1 MRSSRAVTAGGELRP
16 ALKIQYSYAPTYTLL
31 PGLRQGSGHALLL
44 SCNQGIWRQSAQCVP
59 QAGKV
64 DGVQTA
70 VEFDGVTY
78 AYANAASP
86 ALDQVSF
93 SIDEGEFVC
102 IIGSNGSGKSTLA
115 RHMNALLVPSAGKV
129 RVFGC
134 DTSAAG
140 AAYRVRPRV
149 GMVFQDPDSQSVAP
163 LVADDVAFGPENLGL
178 SPEQVGE
185 RVQETL
191 GGLGISQLAQAEVAS
206 LSGGQKQL
214 VALAG
219 VMAMHPDVYVLDEP
233 GAMLDARG
241 RAAVIGVARRLHEEG
256 RTVVLVTHFMQDALL
271 ADRVLALDR
280 GRLAYDGVPG
290 DLLARADA
298 VRSIGLEPPFEVR
311 LAEALAARGVHVSDP
326 LDPSVWKEE
335 LWPSRSS
342 R

>member
-1 MRSSRAVTAGGELRP
+1 MTAGGELRP

-31 PGLRQGSGHALLL
+31 PGLRQGSRRALLL
-44 SCNQGIWRQSAQCVP
+44 SCNQSIWQRGAWHVLR
-59 QAGKV
+59 ARKV

-70 VEFDGVTY
+70 VEFDDVTY
-78 AYANAASP
+78 AYAGAASP
-86 ALDQVSF
+86 ALDHVSF
-93 SIDEGEFVC
+93 SLREGEFVC

-115 RHMNALLVPSAGKV
+115 RHMNALLVPDAGTV
-129 RVFGC
+129 RVFGH

-140 AAYRVRPRV
+140 APYQVRPRV

-178 SPEQVGE
+178 SPEQVRG
-185 RVQETL
+185 RVQEAL
-191 GGLGISQLAQAEVAS
+191 DGLGISQLTQAEVAS

-214 VALAG
+214 VAFAG

-233 GAMLDARG
+233 GAMLDARS
-241 RAAVIGVARRLHEEG
+241 RAVVMDVARRLHGEG

-280 GRLAYDGVPG
+280 GRLAYDGAPKE
-290 DLLARADA
+290 LLSQADA
-298 VRSIGLEPPFEVR
+298 VRAIGLEPPFEVC
-311 LAEALAARGVHVSDP
+311 LAEALAMRGLHVPDP
-326 LDPSVWKEE
+326 LDSCAWKEG
-335 LWPSRSS
+335 LCPSRSS